1 MKIDEASINH
11 NAVKLIKDLVGTS
24 YDMIMANSET
34 DYRFAE
40 ERAYMMMTLG
50 EVQGIINMAEAM
62 KEVLK
67 A

>member
-1 MKIDEASINH
+1 MKIDEASIND

-24 YDMIMANSET
+24 YDMIMANGET
-34 DYRFAE
+34 DYQFAE
-40 ERAYMMMTLG
+40 ERAYMMMTFG
-50 EVQGIINMAEAM
+50 EIQGVLDMAQAM

>member
-11 NAVKLIKDLVGTS
+11 NAVRLIKDLVGSS
-24 YDMIMANSET
+24 YDMIMANGEA
-34 DYRFAE
+34 DYQFAE
-40 ERAYMMMTLG
+40 ERAYMMMTIG
-50 EVQGIINMAEAM
+50 EVQGIIDMAQAM